1 MYYYYSMDEHSINKH
16 SINKLKDIPE
26 AKYVM
31 DDLMDRTYKSEQQLT
46 QYKKDSIVLIHK
58 IIRDISMLQL
68 QSTGLYGLD
77 KEQLTKKSDAMSNLI
92 KLIELNIT

>member
-1 MYYYYSMDEHSINKH
+1 MYYYHSMD
-16 SINKLKDIPE
+16 KLKDIPE

-58 IIRDISMLQL
+58 IIRDISLLQL

-77 KEQLTKKSDAMSNLI
+77 KEQLTKKGDAMNNLI

>member
-1 MYYYYSMDEHSINKH
+1 MYYYHSMDKH

-58 IIRDISMLQL
+58 IIRDISLLQL

-77 KEQLTKKSDAMSNLI
+77 KEQLTKKGDAMNNLI

>member
-1 MYYYYSMDEHSINKH
+1 MD
-16 SINKLKDIPE
+16 KLKDIPE